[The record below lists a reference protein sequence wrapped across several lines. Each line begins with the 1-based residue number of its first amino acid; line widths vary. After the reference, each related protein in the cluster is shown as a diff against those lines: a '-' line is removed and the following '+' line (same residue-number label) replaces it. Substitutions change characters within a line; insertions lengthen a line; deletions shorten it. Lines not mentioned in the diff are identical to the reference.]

1 MFQIEEVA
9 IRGLSWSAANTGIE
23 RTRISDNITSGPNS
37 LAAAS
42 PSRGNSFVT
51 FSRPSCAQ
59 AGAILPVTKVN
70 PTIKRGKLC

>member
-23 RTRISDNITSGPNS
+23 RTRISDIITSGPNL

-51 FSRPSCAQ
+51 FSRQSCAQ
-59 AGAILPVTKVN
+59 AGAILSVAKID
-70 PTIKRGKLC
+70 PTIKTGKLC